1 MFILIQ
7 GQKLKGLMFTRRS
20 KTPTGSKIGSLKGNG
35 INRLVCMLGD
45 KLISPLVVFKRF
57 VFDCLNIS
65 DSRFFLLKL
74 EKKSVTRRF

>member
-7 GQKLKGLMFTRRS
+7 GQKLKGFMFTRRS
-20 KTPTGSKIGSLKGNG
+20 KTPTGAKIGSLKDDG

-57 VFDCLNIS
+57 VFVCLNIS
-65 DSRFFLLKL
+65 DSRFFY
-74 EKKSVTRRF
+74 